1 MEYANIVKT
10 VYYFRNLKGV
20 RATANDKLGTEGV
33 FKHFWE
39 ERKKKLSFCFMSF
52 CLFFLR
58 TEG

>member
-33 FKHFWE
+33 FKHFGE
-39 ERKKKLSFCFMSF
+39 ERKKKSPCMSFC